1 MKPIAW
7 SQSTAEEVIAALWV
21 IAAILCFGFDFAGA
35 GWAFAAKALIDGVCA
50 AIFGVKEALKTK

>member
-21 IAAILCFGFDFAGA
+21 IAAILCFGFNVVVQGA
-35 GWAFAAKALIDGVCA
+35 EAALSPKAPSGTVGWAALA
-50 AIFGVKEALKTK
+50 TKGER